1 MFNFFLVVLVDR
13 FHGKDTGIYTGISYA
28 DQTLYDFE
36 IRDSHVAD
44 ELVSLRET
52 TDFTFIEPPHLLQE
66 GSNVQILVPPTSKKR
81 VENTLSKL
89 GTLT

>member
-1 MFNFFLVVLVDR
+1 MVVLVKG

-81 VENTLSKL
+81 LENTFSKL